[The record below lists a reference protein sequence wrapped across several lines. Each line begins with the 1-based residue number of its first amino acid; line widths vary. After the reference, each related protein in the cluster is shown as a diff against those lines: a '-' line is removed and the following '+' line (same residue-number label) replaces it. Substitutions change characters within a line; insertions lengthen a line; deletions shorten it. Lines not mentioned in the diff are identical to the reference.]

1 MNKPVTKKLH
11 LLVLIAISV
20 LLILPLLCMIT
31 TSLKSLG
38 EILTDPPPFWP
49 SKFRYQNYVIA
60 FSTFPLWR
68 YLANTLFLCLA
79 RVVGVLASSVLV
91 AWGFARYKSRW
102 NTPLFLLCLA
112 TMMLPPQVTAIP
124 VFTMFL
130 KLGFYNTYVPL
141 ILPLWL
147 ATNAFF
153 IFLLKQFFEALPND
167 LLDAARMEGCSEFR
181 VLWYI
186 GIPLSKPI
194 LWTVAVFTFIG
205 SWNDYFGPLIYLT
218 DEKRYPLSLG
228 LTYFLSA
235 SRDAE
240 FGTQWNLM
248 MAVSLVTMLPAA
260 VLFFFAQRSFIDNA
274 MAGGVKQ

>member
-11 LLVLIAISV
+11 LLVLIVISV
-20 LLILPLLCMIT
+20 LLILPLLCMVN

-38 EILTDPPPFWP
+38 EILADPPRFWP
-49 SKFRYQNYVIA
+49 AKFRYQNYVAA

-79 RVVGVLASSVLV
+79 RVAGVLASSVLV

-181 VLWYI
+181 VLWYV
-186 GIPLSKPI
+186 GVPLSKPI

-235 SRDAE
+235 SRNAE

-248 MAVSLVTMLPAA
+248 MAVSLVTMLPTA

>member
-1 MNKPVTKKLH
+1 MSKRLH
-11 LLVLIAISV
+11 LLVLLAVSA
-20 LLILPLLCMIT
+20 LLILPLLCMVN

-38 EILTDPPPFWP
+38 EILTDPPRFWP
-49 SKFRYQNYVIA
+49 AKFRYQNYVTA
-60 FSTFPLWR
+60 FATFPLGR

-79 RVVGVLASSVLV
+79 RVAGVLASSVLV

-130 KLGFYNTYVPL
+130 RLGFYNTYVPL

-153 IFLLKQFFEALPND
+153 IFLLKQFFEAIPND
-167 LLDAARMEGCSEFR
+167 LLDAARIEGCSEFR
-181 VLWYI
+181 VLWYV

-218 DEKRYPLSLG
+218 DEHRYPLSLG